1 MFTLEQLLAATGG
14 RVIQGTP
21 RADERFVG
29 GAFDSRI
36 VQPGE
41 VFFALRDQR
50 DGHEF
55 VPAAF
60 KALSI
65 WFWT

>member
-1 MFTLEQLLAATGG
+1 MFTLDQLLVATSG
-14 RVIQGTP
+14 RVIQGTA
-21 RADERFVG
+21 RKDERFKG

-55 VPAAF
+55 VADAILRG
-60 KALSI
+60 ARA
-65 WFWT
+65 